1 MEHLAS
7 KRDQRPSLFKVQSPG
22 DDDEELVRL
31 DVALGLALDV
41 VEDDQEEG
49 GEWDGGDVGDDDS
62 ALDEKFL
69 VC

>member
-1 MEHLAS
+1 VEHLAS

-49 GEWDGGDVGDDDS
+49 GE
-62 ALDEKFL
+62 
-69 VC
+69 

>member
-1 MEHLAS
+1 MT
-7 KRDQRPSLFKVQSPG
+7 KRTSLFKAESPG

-31 DVALGLALDV
+31 DVALGLALHV

-62 ALDEKFL
+62 ALDGKFL